1 MNPMSQSALVPLRKK
16 AKMVHISQSF
26 CQHHIKFKEIV
37 LFLVERKMGSSRRA
51 FLMDLA
57 RKRGFQTEI
66 ELSDSVTHIV
76 AENNSGP
83 EVLKWLQS
91 KNLGFTDKTHILDI
105 SWFTE
110 CMEAK
115 HPVEIQN
122 RHLLTVQQDCSAN
135 FNPPL
140 SSSCVQVSQY
150 ACQRRTTLQD
160 TNRIF
165 TDAFDILAEYFEFSE
180 NKGRKVAFL
189 RASSLIKSLPF
200 PITAMKEVER
210 LPWLGD
216 QMKAIIE
223 EILEEGKSYKQFT
236 SVFGVGLKTSDKWYR
251 MGFRTLEDI
260 KNEKEL
266 KLTKMQK
273 CGFLYYEDITSSVS
287 WAEAETTDQL
297 IKSIVWKFV
306 PDAVVTLT
314 GGFRRGKKNGHDVDI
329 IITCPRKGKEKNIL
343 HNTISVLKNQGL
355 LLFSDIIEST
365 FVETKLPSKHVDALD
380 HFQKAF
386 LILKL
391 LTQQTAIGDIIDPCG
406 CEGRK
411 WKAVRLD
418 LVITPY
424 EQYPY
429 ALLGW
434 TGSRQFER
442 DLRRYTTHERKMML
456 DNHGLYDKSKKV
468 FLKASNEEEIFE
480 HLGLDYLEPWERN
493 A

>member
-122 RHLLTVQQDCSAN
+122 RHLLT
-135 FNPPL
+135 
-140 SSSCVQVSQY
+140 
-150 ACQRRTTLQD
+150 
-160 TNRIF
+160 
-165 TDAFDILAEYFEFSE
+165 DAFDILAEYFEFSE

-223 EILEEGKSYKQFT
+223 EILEEGKSYKVLELMSEERYKSFKQFT

-391 LTQQTAIGDIIDPCG
+391 PTQQTAIGDIIDPCG

-424 EQYPY
+424 EQYSY